1 MTNQYLVFIL
11 DGQRYALHLAAVD
24 RVVRMVRITP
34 ISTAPEILLGVVNR
48 GGVVIPVM
56 DVRRRFNLPE
66 REISLS
72 DRLIFARTTR
82 TKRRFVALVADT
94 VTGVI
99 ECLEHSL
106 ISAER
111 ILPELAH
118 IEGVIKLADG
128 LILIHN
134 LDKFLSI
141 EEEAAV
147 DMALAVT

>member
-72 DRLIFARTTR
+72 DRLIFART
-82 TKRRFVALVADT
+82 KRRFVALVADT

>member
-1 MTNQYLVFIL
+1 MTYLYLVFIL
-11 DGQRYALHLAAVD
+11 DDQRYALHLSAVD
-24 RVVRMVRITP
+24 RVARMVRITP
-34 ISTAPEILLGVVNR
+34 ISSAPEILLGVVNLE
-48 GGVVIPVM
+48 GVVIPVM
-56 DVRRRFNLPE
+56 DVRQRFNLPE

-72 DRLIFARTTR
+72 HRLIFARTKQR
-82 TKRRFVALVADT
+82 SVALVADT

-118 IEGVIKLADG
+118 VEGVIKLEDG

-134 LDKFLSI
+134 LDKFLSL
-141 EEEAAV
+141 EEEAAL
-147 DMALAVT
+147 DLAVAAT

>member
-72 DRLIFARTTR
+72 DRLIFART
-82 TKRRFVALVADT
+82 KRRLVALVADT
-94 VTGVI
+94 VSGVI

>member
-1 MTNQYLVFIL
+1 MTYQSLVFLL
-11 DGQRYALHLAAVD
+11 DDQRYALHLPAID
-24 RVVRMVRITP
+24 RVVRMVHITP
-34 ISTAPEILLGVVNR
+34 VSSAPDILLGIVNLE
-48 GGVVIPVM
+48 GVVIPVM

-72 DRLIFARTTR
+72 DRLIFART
-82 TKRRFVALVADT
+82 KRRSVALIADT
-94 VTGVI
+94 VSGVI
-99 ECLEHSL
+99 ECSEYSL

-118 IEGVIKLADG
+118 VEGVIKFEDG

-134 LDKFLSI
+134 LDKFLSL

-147 DMALAVT
+147 DLAVAAT